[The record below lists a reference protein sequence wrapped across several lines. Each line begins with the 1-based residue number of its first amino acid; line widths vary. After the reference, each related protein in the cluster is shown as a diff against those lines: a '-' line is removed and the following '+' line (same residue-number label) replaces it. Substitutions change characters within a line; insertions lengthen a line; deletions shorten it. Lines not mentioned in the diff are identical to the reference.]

1 MAGVAQR
8 NGPPLAWSA
17 TFKISIPAI
26 FIHRQVSGADATTP
40 SPAGDCLVSIP
51 NRAKCGCPPPRP
63 ASVETKTIDFHPP
76 CDAWS
81 TTTGGTSFP

>member
-26 FIHRQVSGADATTP
+26 CIHRQVSGADATTP

-51 NRAKCGCPPPRP
+51 ESGQVRVPSAK
-63 ASVETKTIDFHPP
+63 
-76 CDAWS
+76 
-81 TTTGGTSFP
+81 TSQC